1 MRLHVSAS
9 LAILIV
15 TAAFVHAAQ
24 KADIK
29 IRAEETLVDV
39 LVTVNGKP
47 VGDLT
52 ADDFE
57 ILDDGVRQ
65 EIQGARLQKQM
76 PVTAIMV
83 FDMSGSVHGEMLFH
97 LKNAASRLLSD
108 LKSDDKAAL
117 ITFSN
122 AVVLGSSPSGDL
134 TRVKLALDQAKPD
147 GNSSLIDA
155 SYAGLMLTRS
165 IRDPTLLMIFS
176 DGRDTMSWL
185 TSDAVLEAAKRN
197 EAVVYA
203 VSTRRILNRA
213 IPSAEYLFESEK
225 RMPKRTFLGDLTDLT
240 GGDLINIESTFNLD
254 AVFLNI
260 LDEYR
265 NRYLLA
271 YTPRGV
277 KRGGWHN
284 IEVRVKNKKAKIKA
298 RPGYI
303 DFSNKKD

>member
-1 MRLHVSAS
+1 MKLLSSAS
-9 LAILIV
+9 LAILIT
-15 TAAFVHAAQ
+15 TAAFVHGFQ
-24 KADIK
+24 KADIS
-29 IRAEETLVDV
+29 IRVDDVPVDV

-57 ILDDGVRQ
+57 IFDNGVRQ
-65 EIQGARLQKQM
+65 DIQYARLQKQM

-83 FDMSGSVHGEMLFH
+83 FDMSRSVDGEMLFH
-97 LKNAASRLLSD
+97 LRNAASKLLSE
-108 LKSDDKAAL
+108 LKSEDRAAL
-117 ITFSN
+117 ITFNN
-122 AVVLGSSPSGDL
+122 AVVLGSPPSKDI
-134 TRVKLALDQAKPD
+134 TRLKAALDRVQPD

-155 SYAGLMLTRS
+155 SYAGLMLTQS
-165 IRDPTLLMIFS
+165 ISDPTLLMIFS

-185 TSDAVLEAAKRN
+185 TSDAVLEAAKRS

-203 VSTRRILNRA
+203 VSTRLIINRTIL
-213 IPSAEYLFESEK
+213 SAEYIFESEK
-225 RMPKRTFLGDLTDLT
+225 RMPKKTFLGDLTNLT

-254 AVFLNI
+254 AEFLNI
-260 LDEYR
+260 LNEYR

-277 KRGGWHN
+277 KRGGWHS
-284 IEVRVKNKKAKIKA
+284 IEVRVKNRSAKVKA

-303 DFSNKKD
+303 EISGKEN